1 MVREILACRPTLYT
15 EAGLEDWSS
24 NRGSNINKK
33 IQLLLKKFG
42 AGIPGA
48 ADVVAEEVAALT
60 KNKKVTPTKP
70 KTATPK
76 TSASKK
82 RKVVKSEEGS
92 EEEEY

>member
-1 MVREILACRPTLYT
+1 MKR
-15 EAGLEDWSS
+15 
-24 NRGSNINKK
+24 
-33 IQLLLKKFG
+33 FG

>member
-1 MVREILACRPTLYT
+1 MLASRSILYAEP
-15 EAGLEDWSS
+15 GLDRWSK
-24 NRGSNINKK
+24 NGGSRINQKV
-33 IQLLLKKFG
+33 QQLLKKFG
-42 AGIPGA
+42 TTIPVV

-60 KNKKVTPTKP
+60 KNKKITPTKP
-70 KTATPK
+70 KATTPK